1 MCPPS
6 PENSGHSVR
15 GRVRE
20 SDMTLSLKSV
30 NAINLF
36 AEDLVGTK
44 SFYQEVLGLPLLFED
59 ENSALFKFENV
70 MVMVR
75 DVSAAAE
82 LIAPATIGSPGGGSR
97 FVLAVF
103 VDDVDAA
110 CTELGH
116 RGVALLNGPADR
128 PWGMRTASFSDPAG
142 HIWEIAQDLDS
153 K

>member
-1 MCPPS
+1 MPRKRPGT
-6 PENSGHSVR
+6 PAR

-30 NAINLF
+30 NVINLF
-36 AEDLVGTK
+36 AEDLIGTK
-44 SFYQEVLGLPLLFED
+44 SFYQEVLGLPLMFED
-59 ENSALFKFENV
+59 ESSALFKFENM

-75 DVSAAAE
+75 DASAAAE
-82 LIAPATIGSPGGGSR
+82 LIAPAGVGSAESGSR

-110 CTELGH
+110 CTELAQS
-116 RGVALLNGPADR
+116 GVSLLNGPADR